1 MAIVQSARPK
11 AEDPRFQRSLKA
23 LLDAVS
29 ELLDRE
35 PLQDLSI
42 TRIVEAA
49 GVTRPTFYQHFADLP
64 DAARRAGLARLA
76 DAFPIPQPAAAL
88 AGMAAEEM
96 RGQIE
101 RHTLPVL
108 THLRA
113 HRDFYVR
120 VLEGGGN
127 VAFFEE
133 IVAFVAQRMLP
144 EAFEIAARK
153 GLAAR
158 DDLMAVLAGG
168 IMWLAIR
175 WLRGEIDGDAEA
187 MTRRISGIATTM
199 MKSGG

>member
-1 MAIVQSARPK
+1 MAIVQSARPR

-76 DAFPIPQPAAAL
+76 DAFPIPQPAAQAE
-88 AGMAAEEM
+88 MATAEM

-168 IMWLAIR
+168 IMWLVVR
-175 WLRGEIDGDAEA
+175 WLRGEVDGDPEA
-187 MTRRISGIATTM
+187 MMRRISGIAATM
-199 MKSGG
+199 IKGGG